1 MLAEKLAG
9 KRTVTPQ
16 QAAQILE
23 PLLKPVI
30 RDFTDYT
37 KDPNELEK
45 IRQRVFAI
53 WAKWSERD
61 SGETVHNLKLSKV
74 GKNEPS

>member
-1 MLAEKLAG
+1 EKLAG

-37 KDPNELEK
+37 KDPNELERVRK
-45 IRQRVFAI
+45 QVLEELQR
-53 WAKWSERD
+53 
-61 SGETVHNLKLSKV
+61 LKR
-74 GKNEPS
+74 GG